1 MRPWYKWLLRLIT
14 PNWLL
19 KPNGCWSG
27 IIAIARTVL
36 VLLWLVGMGGCDR
49 INSLTPSDSQDHLW
63 FYDDFS
69 DPQRGWQQW
78 ESEQAK
84 IVNQEGGLRFSI
96 NAPYYDYWSLAGIQ
110 IEDAI
115 LAVEARV
122 VGGPLNNDF
131 GLICRYQNPGQFY
144 AFIISSDG
152 YAGIAVV
159 DEEGYHL
166 LTGTTLTYFASLER
180 DRSTYLLR
188 ADCIGPRLTLYV
200 DREKLLETEDHRYNS
215 GDVGVFAGTFDQVGV
230 EVIFDNFYVFKP

>member
-1 MRPWYKWLLRLIT
+1 ML
-14 PNWLL
+14 NWLL
-19 KPNGCWSG
+19 KPNGYWSG
-27 IIAIARTVL
+27 IIASARTVL
-36 VLLWLVGMGGCDR
+36 VLLWLVGMGGCNALSSP
-49 INSLTPSDSQDHLW
+49 IPSNSPDHLL

-69 DPQRGWQQW
+69 DPQRGWQRW
-78 ESEQAK
+78 ENEQAE
-84 IVNQEGGLRFSI
+84 IVYREGGLRFSI
-96 NAPYYDYWSLAGIQ
+96 NAPYYDYWSLAGFQ

-131 GLICRYQNPGQFY
+131 GLICRYQNPSQFY

-152 YAGIAVV
+152 YAGIAAV
-159 DEEGYHL
+159 DGEGYHL
-166 LTGTTLTYFASLER
+166 LTDSTLTYFASLER
-180 DRSTYLLR
+180 GWATYLLR

-215 GDVGVFAGTFDQVGV
+215 GDVGVFVGTFDQVGV